1 MNRILFI
8 GLLLVIS
15 ITANSQEITAYGTSF
30 TYGEDVN
37 RSDAYPIK
45 LEEKLN
51 AKGQNIKV
59 LNSSR
64 SGDTTIDLLN
74 RLSQIPK
81 DSKVVIFEYAIG
93 NDQRAGIKP
102 ETTELNAATAIKNI
116 LASNKQVLLILRGSR
131 EDRLKALVERWTP
144 FINETGVSYI
154 SIFQPASKSAATNPA
169 YFHPNPAFHNEIADQ
184 LVEPIQKL
192 LVLKK

>member
-1 MNRILFI
+1 
-8 GLLLVIS
+8 V
-15 ITANSQEITAYGTSF
+15 
-30 TYGEDVN
+30 
-37 RSDAYPIK
+37 K

-51 AKGQNIKV
+51 SKGRNIKV
-59 LNSSR
+59 LNFSN

-74 RLSQIPK
+74 RVNQIPK
-81 DSKVVIFEYAIG
+81 TTMVVIFEYAIG

-102 ETTELNAATAIKNI
+102 ETTELNAATAIKKI
-116 LASNKQVLLILRGSR
+116 ISSNKKVLLILRGSR

-184 LVEPIQKL
+184 LVDPIQKIL
-192 LVLKK
+192 DSKK